1 MMRMNRLS
9 LRIALELVGGI
20 CLGALFWRWRGELL
34 REQVLGGLAQSLGI
48 VVGYCLARYRNR
60 A

>member
-9 LRIALELVGGI
+9 LRIVLELVSGI

-34 REQVLGGLAQSLGI
+34 REQVFGGLARSLGT
-48 VVGYCLARYRNR
+48 VVGYYLARR
-60 A
+60 ARS